1 MAISGDAASSL
12 NTWTDLS
19 GFAALRQTAQSDA
32 KAALPAVAKQ
42 FESIFTQMMLKSM
55 RDASSGDGLFDS
67 DAGNQWRDMFDQ
79 QLSVQ
84 LSQGGNGIGIAQMLV
99 RQLGGALGGKGDGA
113 SGDAGAS
120 KSAGAASL
128 DDSWQKRLSDV
139 AGSARQ
145 VGEKVLKLLP
155 TDAEDFVRQLAPYA
169 QKAAEKLGVSVR
181 AVLAQAALETQ
192 WGQHLPTHSNGNT
205 SNNLFGMKAGQ
216 SWGGEK
222 VSVPTLEFEGGV
234 AVHRRAQF
242 RSYDNPGE
250 SFDDYAQLIA
260 DNPRY
265 AKALNHG
272 EDVVGFAR
280 GLVNGGYATDPSYAQ
295 KIVAIANS
303 PQMRDALH
311 AIGQGALKKVAASP
325 NPSE

>member
-1 MAISGDAASSL
+1 MAITGDAANSL

-19 GFAALRQTAQSDA
+19 GFQSLRQSAQSDA

-55 RDASSGDGLFDS
+55 REASSGDGLFDS
-67 DAGNQWRDMFDQ
+67 EAGNAWRDMFDQ
-79 QLSVQ
+79 QLSIQ
-84 LSQGGNGIGIAQMLV
+84 LSQHGNGLGIAQMLM
-99 RQLGGALGGKGDGA
+99 RQLGGATTSGA
-113 SGDAGAS
+113 DKANLAGV
-120 KSAGAASL
+120 
-128 DDSWQKRLSDV
+128 DDSWQQRLRSV
-139 AGSARQ
+139 AGKARAA
-145 VGEKVLKLLP
+145 GDKVLKWLP
-155 TDAEDFVRQLAPYA
+155 EDAQDFVRQLAPYA
-169 QKAAEKLGVSVR
+169 QQAADKLGVSVR

-192 WGQHLPTHSNGNT
+192 WGQHMPTHGNGDT
-205 SNNLFGMKAGQ
+205 SNNLFGMKAGS
-216 SWGGEK
+216 SWGGAK
-222 VSVPTLEFEGGV
+222 VSVPTLEFEDGV
-234 AVHRRAQF
+234 PVRRNAQF
-242 RSYDNPGE
+242 RSYDNPGQ
-250 SFDDYAQLIA
+250 SFADYAQLIA

-303 PQMRDALH
+303 PAMRDALD
-311 AIGQGALKKVAASP
+311 AIGQAALKKVGQRP

>member
-1 MAISGDAASSL
+1 MAITGDAAKSL

-19 GFAALRQTAQSDA
+19 GFAALRQTATSDA

>member
-19 GFAALRQTAQSDA
+19 GFAALRQSAQSDA

-55 RDASSGDGLFDS
+55 RDASGGDGLFDS
-67 DAGNQWRDMFDQ
+67 DAGTQWRDMFDQ

-99 RQLGGALGGKGDGA
+99 RQLGGALGGKSDGTDA
-113 SGDAGAS
+113 SGS
-120 KSAGAASL
+120 KTAGAASL

-145 VGEKVLKLLP
+145 VGDKVLKLLP
-155 TDAEDFVRQLAPYA
+155 ADAQDFVRQLAPYA

-222 VSVPTLEFEGGV
+222 VSVPTLEFEDGV

-265 AKALNHG
+265 ARALNHG

-303 PQMRDALH
+303 PQMREALE
-311 AIGQGALKKVAASP
+311 AIGQGALKKVSTSP

>member
-1 MAISGDAASSL
+1 
-12 NTWTDLS
+12 
-19 GFAALRQTAQSDA
+19 
-32 KAALPAVAKQ
+32 
-42 FESIFTQMMLKSM
+42 
-55 RDASSGDGLFDS
+55 
-67 DAGNQWRDMFDQ
+67 
-79 QLSVQ
+79 
-84 LSQGGNGIGIAQMLV
+84 
-99 RQLGGALGGKGDGA
+99 
-113 SGDAGAS
+113 
-120 KSAGAASL
+120 
-128 DDSWQKRLSDV
+128 
-139 AGSARQ
+139 
-145 VGEKVLKLLP
+145 LP

>member
-67 DAGNQWRDMFDQ
+67 EAGNQWRDMFDQ
-79 QLSVQ
+79 QLSMQ
-84 LSQGGNGIGIAQMLV
+84 LSQGGNGLGIAQMLV
-99 RQLGGALGGKGDGA
+99 RQLGGALGGKSDGSDA
-113 SGDAGAS
+113 SGS
-120 KSAGAASL
+120 KTAGAAGL

-145 VGEKVLKLLP
+145 VGDKALKLLP
-155 TDAEDFVRQLAPYA
+155 TDAQDFVRQLAPYA

-272 EDVVGFAR
+272 EDVVGFAK

-303 PQMRDALH
+303 PQMRAALE
-311 AIGQGALKKVAASP
+311 AIGQGALKKAPASP